1 MFTSIARVYQWDSR
15 EVSISSGKWSIIGE
29 GILTINYSAKTK
41 THEFRLHT
49 EVSVDKFIG

>member
-41 THEFRLHT
+41 THEFRLHN